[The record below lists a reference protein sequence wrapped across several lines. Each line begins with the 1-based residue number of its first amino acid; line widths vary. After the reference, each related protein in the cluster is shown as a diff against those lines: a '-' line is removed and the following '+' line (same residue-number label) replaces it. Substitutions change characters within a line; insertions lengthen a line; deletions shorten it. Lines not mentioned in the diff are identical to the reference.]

1 MDNKTTFLKT
11 LIILLGLITGIVS
24 VYAQEADTAIN
35 KVSLNLLA
43 GVSAGTQGFEFGGLV
58 NVDLGNVRGAQ
69 IAGLVNTNTGNIK
82 GFQLAGLANTVTGSA
97 NGFQAA
103 GIYNFVKESSNGF
116 QLAGITNVNLQK
128 SRVVG
133 IGFVVHVELVH
144 RSRSSRHIVVRYL
157 GRLVLDD

>member
-24 VYAQEADTAIN
+24 VYAQEADTAIISRPIQVTFIHPLGTN
-35 KVSLNLLA
+35 GWNAPRVINNVSLNLLA

-69 IAGLVNTNTGNIK
+69 IAGL
-82 GFQLAGLANTVTGSA
+82 ANTVTGSA

-103 GIYNFVKESSNGF
+103 GIYNFVKESSTGF

-128 SRVVG
+128 SRGAYFAGLTNVQNG
-133 IGFVVHVELVH
+133 EANGFLAA
-144 RSRSSRHIVVRYL
+144 
-157 GRLVLDD
+157 